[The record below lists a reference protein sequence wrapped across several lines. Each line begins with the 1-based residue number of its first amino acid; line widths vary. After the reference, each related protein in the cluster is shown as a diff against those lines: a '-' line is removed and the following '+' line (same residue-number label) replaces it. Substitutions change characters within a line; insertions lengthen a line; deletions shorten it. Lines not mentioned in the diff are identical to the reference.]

1 MILAACPRLKES
13 GMWTKYRVN
22 KRHKNKCYITFP
34 KEHYNENVSD
44 IIKSQ
49 KGFQNC
55 KVQVKLGI
63 SDVPSKAYKVVAI
76 GVHQSI
82 TDEEIIQEI
91 AKSNVKVN
99 RVQRLKF
106 KGNPTQKV
114 VVEFDQEQDMK
125 IALFNGIYFGRI
137 RIRCEPFRPTPQPPP
152 PPPLLLN
159 ATNVRVSI
167 M

>member
-1 MILAACPRLKES
+1 MILAAFPRLKES

-34 KEHYNENVSD
+34 KEHYNQNVSD
-44 IIKSQ
+44 VIQ
-49 KGFQNC
+49 TQTGFQDC

-82 TDEEIIQEI
+82 TDKEIIQEI

-99 RVQRLKF
+99 KVQRLKF
-106 KGNPTQKV
+106 KSNATQKV

-125 IALFNGIYFGRI
+125 IL
-137 RIRCEPFRPTPQPPP
+137 
-152 PPPLLLN
+152 
-159 ATNVRVSI
+159 
-167 M
+167 

>member
-1 MILAACPRLKES
+1 MILAAFPRLKES

-22 KRHKNKCYITFP
+22 KRHKNKINVTLRFP
-34 KEHYNENVSD
+34 KSSTMKTLVTLLNPRQE
-44 IIKSQ
+44 
-49 KGFQNC
+49 C

-99 RVQRLKF
+99 KVQRLKF

-114 VVEFDQEQDMK
+114 VVAFDQEQVMK
-125 IALFNGIYFGRI
+125 IALFNGINFGRI
-137 RIRCEPFRPTPQPPP
+137 RIRCEPFRPSPMSH
-152 PPPLLLN
+152 N
-159 ATNVRVSI
+159 ATDVRVSI